1 MSAQNA
7 YKHLEARPHKWRKQL
22 YLKERNMTVWHVIAV
37 MRANGYTPE
46 RMAKNYGLPVEA
58 IREALDYYEK
68 NKELV
73 QAEVEAE
80 KQWLI
85 AKGHKLERAHAS
97 ASTSMTAPTM
107 MT

>member
-1 MSAQNA
+1 
-7 YKHLEARPHKWRKQL
+7 
-22 YLKERNMTVWHVIAV
+22 

-85 AKGHKLERAHAS
+85 AKGHKLE
-97 ASTSMTAPTM
+97 
-107 MT
+107 